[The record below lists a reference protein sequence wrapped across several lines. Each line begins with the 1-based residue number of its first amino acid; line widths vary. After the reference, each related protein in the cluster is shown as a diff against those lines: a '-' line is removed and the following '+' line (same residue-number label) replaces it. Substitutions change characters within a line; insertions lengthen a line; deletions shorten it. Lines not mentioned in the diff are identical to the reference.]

1 MIKKKVV
8 LLLGKLPPPYMG
20 PSIATQII
28 LNSSLNNFFTLVHL
42 DTKAYD
48 DLNELGKWSLKKL
61 KRNIGIYFRMRR
73 LVKKNHP
80 DIAWIPIS
88 QTTTG
93 FLKDAVFIWIAALS
107 GSKVVLHLRGSNF
120 KKWIDSSSSVTK
132 WLVKKTMKQCSGIIV
147 LGNNLR
153 YIFKPYFKDENI
165 YVVPNGADYVIPP
178 SQKNKEKINLIYLAN
193 LQASKGIEDVL
204 AAVAILHDEFKDQ
217 YHLDVIGKWRNEE
230 TRKNCLKIIEDNSL
244 NVTVHPPEVS
254 HDKLQFLSNSDIF
267 VFPPREPEGH
277 PWVIVEALAAGLPV
291 ISTNQGAIVESVLHG
306 KNGLIVE
313 PANPA
318 SIAES
323 LAELIKNTELRQRM
337 AQESRIH
344 YLAYFTE
351 EKMINRL
358 VITFEHV
365 LKD

>member
-1 MIKKKVV
+1 MKKKVI

-28 LNSSLNNFFTLVHL
+28 LKSSLNNSFNLVHL

-48 DLNELGKWSLKKL
+48 DLNELGKWSFKKL
-61 KRNIGIYFRMRR
+61 KRNIGIYFRMRK
-73 LVKKNHP
+73 LIKKNQP
-80 DIAWIPIS
+80 AIVWIPIS

-107 GSKVVLHLRGSNF
+107 GSNVVLHLRGSNF
-120 KKWIDSSSSVTK
+120 KKWIDNSFSVTK
-132 WLVKKTMKQCSGIIV
+132 WFVKKTMSKCSGIIV

-153 YIFKPYFKDENI
+153 YIFRPYFKEENI

-178 SQKNKEKINLIYLAN
+178 SQKNIKKVNLIYLAN

-204 AAVAILHDEFKDQ
+204 SAVAILHDEFKEH

-230 TRKNCLKIIEDNSL
+230 TKQNCLKIIEDNGL

-254 HDKLQFLSNSDIF
+254 HDKLQYLSNSDIF

-291 ISTNQGAIVESVLHG
+291 ISTNQGAIVESVIHG
-306 KNGLIVE
+306 KNGFIVE
-313 PANPA
+313 PANPS

-323 LAELIKNTELRQRM
+323 VAELIKNKELRQRM
-337 AQESRIH
+337 GEESRIH
-344 YLAYFTE
+344 YLASFTE
-351 EKMINRL
+351 EKMVSRL